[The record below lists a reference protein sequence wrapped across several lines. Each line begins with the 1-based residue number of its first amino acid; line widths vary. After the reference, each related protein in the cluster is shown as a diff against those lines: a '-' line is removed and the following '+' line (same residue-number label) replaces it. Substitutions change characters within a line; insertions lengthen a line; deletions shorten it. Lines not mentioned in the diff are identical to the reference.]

1 MAYRDLITFERL
13 RQANVSDAVIA
24 QLTGKVGQAKSLIR
38 QVSRLVEYHL
48 GMTGRRTGLIV
59 RRHTQ
64 VVERYEWTE
73 SEALGS
79 YLTWADQRPVVEI
92 AAESED
98 LAGVE
103 VPRTTDRKLKR
114 SRPKPGTVTYFG
126 GYRRPDQ
133 VLTSSDEEA
142 EELPTGD
149 GEALDGLS
157 TLPPELPGTIQTVTA
172 NITLHVLQNR
182 GQGNLGRRTQQSFGE
197 QQVTIEGADPQFI
210 TRELS
215 RLNASPDRRLIA

>member
-24 QLTGKVGQAKSLIR
+24 QLTGKVGQAKALIS

-64 VVERYEWTE
+64 VIERYEWTE
-73 SEALGS
+73 SEALGG
-79 YLTWADQRPVVEI
+79 YLTWADQKPVVEI
-92 AAESED
+92 ADESAD

-133 VLTSSDEEA
+133 VLTSSDQET

-149 GEALDGLS
+149 GEPVSGLS
-157 TLPPELPGTIQTVTA
+157 ELPPELPGIIETVTE

-182 GQGNLGRRTQQSFGE
+182 AQGNLGRRAQQSFGE
-197 QQVTIEGADPQFI
+197 QQVTIEGADPGYIDRQ
-210 TRELS
+210 LS
-215 RLNASPDRRLIA
+215 RLNASPDRRLVP